1 LWPVHQALPGGLPL
15 VRVKD
20 GVQVSR
26 AVQHADNINAVL
38 KRKIEN
44 QVISKWLAPQACLK
58 IVAARPHLREVGQRQ
73 TSFLNA
79 IKKPVR
85 IVGVVLRDI
94 QPDFV
99 KVAFGFWPF
108 Q

>member
-1 LWPVHQALPGGLPL
+1 MSNIAAALFL
-15 VRVKD
+15 VRVKK
-20 GVQVSR
+20 GVHIAR
-26 AVQHADNINAVL
+26 AMQNADNINAVL

-44 QVISKWLAPQACLK
+44 QVASTGMATQARLK
-58 IVAARPHLREVGQRQ
+58 IIAACPHLREVGQRQ

-99 KVAFGFWPF
+99 EIAFGFWPF
-108 Q
+108 